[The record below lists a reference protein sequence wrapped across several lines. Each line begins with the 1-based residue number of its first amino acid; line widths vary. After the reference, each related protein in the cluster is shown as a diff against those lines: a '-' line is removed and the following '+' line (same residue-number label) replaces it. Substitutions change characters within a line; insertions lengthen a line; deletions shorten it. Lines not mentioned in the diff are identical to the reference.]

1 MVQLGV
7 VLVVVWVLSLHYA
20 IVSAHE
26 DYVQGQ
32 ARWER
37 TEHLQSIVD
46 QLRLRLE
53 ILEPVRLSLVESNP
67 LVVSVE
73 TLGTRSGPF
82 VIRADQAFIDSLS
95 GGEIEAALAHEL
107 GRVWI
112 YTHHPYISRPNGWPM
127 PSPCASSAAPR
138 WNRSTKSCGS
148 ASASRATSPT
158 LWGSLRRLAEDLD
171 DGRRHGAGVLERVHH
186 ATLEVD
192 HVAGLDRNG
201 RLTFDGQLQL
211 TGQQRE
217 HVVGGVGVVVHAAH
231 GAGLSPVAQHAELGP
246 FHHHHRRNTGVAGNR
261 AALFG
266 TANGL
271 PER

>member
-1 MVQLGV
+1 MMQLGV
-7 VLVVVWVLSLHYA
+7 VLVMVWVLSLHYA

-82 VIRADQAFIDSLS
+82 AIRADQAFIDSLS

-107 GRVWI
+107 GHVWI
-112 YTHHPYISRPNGWPM
+112 YTHHPYQQTERLANAIALRVVS
-127 PSPCASSAAPR
+127 
-138 WNRSTKSCGS
+138 RSTLEPVYEK
-148 ASASRATSPT
+148 
-158 LWGSLRRLAEDLD
+158 LWQRIGIKGDFAD
-171 DGRRHGAGVLERVHH
+171 VM
-186 ATLEVD
+186 
-192 HVAGLDRNG
+192 
-201 RLTFDGQLQL
+201 GQ
-211 TGQQRE
+211 
-217 HVVGGVGVVVHAAH
+217 
-231 GAGLSPVAQHAELGP
+231 P
-246 FHHHHRRNTGVAGNR
+246 
-261 AALFG
+261 
-266 TANGL
+266 
-271 PER
+271 